1 MWYMGEGME
10 EGEFSEAHEDLAA
23 LEKDYEED
31 VMDSVEGERQGAE
44 EYASE
49 FKSFFLT
56 YTFSPRTK
64 DQINYAQCSA
74 RPTVLYK
81 HEMKML

>member
-1 MWYMGEGME
+1 MWYIGTEV
-10 EGEFSEAHEDLAA
+10 GEFSAHEDLAT
-23 LEKDYEED
+23 LQKDYELD
-31 VMDSVEGERQGAE
+31 GMDSVEGEGEGAE
-44 EYASE
+44 KNASK

-64 DQINYAQCSA
+64 DQINYTQCST